1 MASHCAKR
9 LAVAAGEDGAPEG
22 RPIQVDDSENIVL
35 ESSSP
40 GNGSD
45 DPMGQTARTE
55 QYQNNDLLQQMTILC
70 QTVQNLE
77 TQMQEGF
84 AAERTRRQQ
93 DFDTENQK
101 RQDDDNKI
109 DKTMTAKMKEG
120 FRNEQQARQL
130 AHSEMMNGLKNEEN
144 AARWCRMT
152 Q

>member
-1 MASHCAKR
+1 MAGHCAKR

-22 RPIQVDDSENIVL
+22 RPIQVDDCENIVL
-35 ESSSP
+35 QSSSP

-77 TQMQEGF
+77 TQMQEGV

-109 DKTMTAKMKEG
+109 RQDDDRQDEG
-120 FRNEQQARQL
+120 RLQERTTGQTTGPQ
-130 AHSEMMNGLKNEEN
+130 
-144 AARWCRMT
+144 
-152 Q
+152 